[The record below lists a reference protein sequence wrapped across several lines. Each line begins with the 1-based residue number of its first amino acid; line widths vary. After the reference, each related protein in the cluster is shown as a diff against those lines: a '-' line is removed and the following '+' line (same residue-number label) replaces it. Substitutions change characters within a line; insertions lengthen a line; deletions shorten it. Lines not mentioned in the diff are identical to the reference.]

1 MALRLEQLR
10 YFATVAEEGQITRA
24 ARKLHIAQPALSQA
38 IAQLEA
44 DLGIELLQRHPRG
57 VALTPAGERFLE
69 KARIALAAS
78 NDAAL
83 TAEALARAASR
94 VLQVGFI
101 GPPPA
106 VNAPEL
112 FDAFALANPDARL
125 SFRELPFPTGPT
137 GSWLGEVDVAFCHTP
152 AEDAGVLVQALR
164 PEARAVIAP
173 SEHWIAGQGEVHAED
188 MLGERFISYHPAV
201 QSSWAGFHSLDDLR
215 GGPPEH
221 LTDDRVSTPAEM
233 LKGIAGRRAITCVP
247 ASDAEVIEGALR
259 GVVAI
264 RVRDADPFALSL
276 LWRADQASPLLDALI
291 AFARVLAD
299 GPSAEQA

>member
-10 YFATVAEEGQITRA
+10 YFAMVAEEGQITRA

-44 DLGIELLQRHPRG
+44 DLGIELLERHPRG
-57 VALTPAGERFLE
+57 VALTPAGDRFLE
-69 KARIALAAS
+69 KARIALAAT

-101 GPPPA
+101 GPPPI

-112 FDAFALANPDARL
+112 FEAFAVANPDAEL
-125 SFRELPFPTGPT
+125 SFRELPFPTDPT
-137 GSWLGEVDVAFCHTP
+137 GSWLADVDVAFCHPP
-152 AEDAGVLVQALR
+152 AHDASVLVQAVR
-164 PEARAVIAP
+164 PEARAILAP
-173 SEHWIAGQGEVHAED
+173 REHRIAGRGEVGAEQ
-188 MLGERFISYHPAV
+188 MLGETFISYHPAV
-201 QSSWAGFHSLDDLR
+201 QRSWAGLHSLDDLR
-215 GGPPEH
+215 GGPPEQ

-233 LKGIAGRRAITCVP
+233 LKGIAGRRAITSVP
-247 ASDAEVIEGALR
+247 ASDAEAIERALR
-259 GVVAI
+259 GIVAI
-264 RVRDADPFALSL
+264 RVRDADPFVLSL
-276 LWRADQASPLLDALI
+276 LWRADQGNPILDALI

-299 GPSAEQA
+299 GPSAGRT